1 MIRALE
7 TVIDRFVDR
16 TETIYECRNC
26 GKKLTAEET
35 TCTVCDS
42 TEIAVYTL
50 PPSS

>member
-1 MIRALE
+1 MIRSLG

-16 TETIYECRNC
+16 TETIYECRHC
-26 GKKLTAEET
+26 GTKLTAEQTE
-35 TCTVCDS
+35 CTHCES